1 MKEVTLVFKSGAKA
15 SFTVDQ
21 FKTIINGF
29 GSIEK
34 IEWDTKGLSKQLVH
48 LNKHNI
54 DAIFVE
60 EIPEKAKGC
69 DKEPDHPI
77 EDFYGC
83 EIQQD
88 DKYFMFGQDVVLK
101 ENLADY
107 LIEQQ
112 NVECFKAV

>member
-1 MKEVTLVFKSGAKA
+1 MKEVTLVFKSGAKV
-15 SFTVDQ
+15 SFTAEQ
-21 FKTIINGF
+21 FKTITNGF
-29 GSIEK
+29 GSLTK
-34 IEWDTKGLSKQLVH
+34 IEYTGAATKVPFHISVS
-48 LNKHNI
+48 NI

-60 EIPEKAKGC
+60 DITKEESI
-69 DKEPDHPI
+69 KEPDHPT

>member
-1 MKEVTLVFKSGAKA
+1 MKEVTLIFKSGAKA
-15 SFTVDQ
+15 RFTVDQ

-60 EIPEKAKGC
+60 EIAEKESI
-69 DKEPDHPI
+69 KEPDHPI
-77 EDFYGC
+77 EDIYGC
-83 EIQQD
+83 EIKQD

-101 ENLADY
+101 ENLTDY
-107 LIEQQ
+107 LIEKQ
-112 NVECFKAV
+112 NVECFRAV

>member
-1 MKEVTLVFKSGAKA
+1 MVFKSGAKA
-15 SFTVDQ
+15 SFTVEQ
-21 FKTIINGF
+21 FKTFKNSFGF
-29 GSIEK
+29 LSGIEYEGATPTVPFH
-34 IEWDTKGLSKQLVH
+34 ISVS
-48 LNKHNI
+48 NI

-60 EIPEKAKGC
+60 DIGGKEST
-69 DKEPDHPI
+69 KEPDHPT

>member
-60 EIPEKAKGC
+60 DIVEEES
-69 DKEPDHPI
+69 KEPDHPI
-77 EDFYGC
+77 EDVYGC
-83 EIQQD
+83 EIKQD
-88 DKYFMFGQDVVLK
+88 DKYFMFG
-101 ENLADY
+101 
-107 LIEQQ
+107 
-112 NVECFKAV
+112 

>member
-1 MKEVTLVFKSGAKA
+1 MKEVTLVFKSGAKVN
-15 SFTVDQ
+15 FTVEQ
-21 FKTIINGF
+21 FSTFRNNF
-29 GSIEK
+29 GALSEV
-34 IEWDTKGLSKQLVH
+34 EWTGETGKVPFYISASS
-48 LNKHNI
+48 I

-60 EIPEKAKGC
+60 GITEEEPV
-69 DKEPDHPI
+69 KESDHPI

-88 DKYFMFGQDVVLK
+88 DKYFVFGQDVVLK

>member
-1 MKEVTLVFKSGAKA
+1 MKEVTVIFKSGATA
-15 SFTVDQ
+15 SFTVEEFAT
-21 FKTIINGF
+21 FKNGF
-29 GSIEK
+29 GALTK
-34 IEWDTKGLSKQLVH
+34 IEYTGANEKVPFHIGLS
-48 LNKHNI
+48 NI

-60 EIPEKAKGC
+60 DIAEKESI
-69 DKEPDHPI
+69 KEPDHPT

-101 ENLADY
+101 ENLVDY

-112 NVECFKAV
+112 NVECFRAV

>member
-1 MKEVTLVFKSGAKA
+1 MKEVTLVFKSGVKT
-15 SFTVDQ
+15 SFTVEQ
-21 FKTIINGF
+21 FKTFKNSFGF
-29 GSIEK
+29 LSGIEYEGATGK
-34 IEWDTKGLSKQLVH
+34 VPFHIGVS
-48 LNKHNI
+48 NI

-60 EIPEKAKGC
+60 DIVEKESI
-69 DKEPDHPI
+69 KEPNHPI

-101 ENLADY
+101 ENVTEY

-112 NVECFKAV
+112 NVACFRVG

>member
-1 MKEVTLVFKSGAKA
+1 MKEVTLVFKSGAKV
-15 SFTVDQ
+15 SFTAAQ
-21 FKTIINGF
+21 FKTFNNSF
-29 GSIEK
+29 GALSK
-34 IEWDTKGLSKQLVH
+34 IEWEGITGKVPLHIGMS
-48 LNKHNI
+48 NI

-60 EIPEKAKGC
+60 DIPEEESV
-69 DKEPDHPI
+69 KEPDHPI

-101 ENLADY
+101 ENLTEY

-112 NVECFKAV
+112 NVECFRAV

>member
-1 MKEVTLVFKSGAKA
+1 MKEVTMVFKSGAKA
-15 SFTVDQ
+15 SFTVEQ

-60 EIPEKAKGC
+60 EVAEEEPV
-69 DKEPDHPI
+69 KEPDHPI